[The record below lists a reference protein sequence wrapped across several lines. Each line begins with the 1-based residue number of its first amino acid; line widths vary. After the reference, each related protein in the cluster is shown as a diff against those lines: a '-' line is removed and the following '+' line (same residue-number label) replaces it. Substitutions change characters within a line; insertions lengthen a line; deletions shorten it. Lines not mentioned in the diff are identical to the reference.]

1 MFFNNMNNMNNVDND
16 EYYNLLNVSKN
27 ATSAEIK
34 KSYKKLAMTNHP
46 DKGGDEEKFKKI
58 TEAFQ
63 VIGNEKKRK
72 LYDSGGKEALNSGGV
87 PTDIFSMFNQQSK
100 PKVNKGQNT
109 EYNLNIKL
117 EDIYT
122 GMVKKLQVKR
132 KVIDQKSIKNCKYC
146 DGKGFIIKQVNLGIM
161 NQQIQTPCT
170 FCGGKKFSYE
180 FKTLTEKLEVNVPKG
195 VPDKKKI
202 LIYEKGDDIPNGIA
216 GDIQININEMTH
228 SSFTRKGSDLYYKKD
243 ISLVEALC
251 GFEFDLTHLDG
262 RKILV
267 KSKPGEIIKPNI
279 GDPLN
284 NNNQKTWSCFNNTN
298 IKSEPYARAEVV
310 EIDKIKKTITE
321 GQLKNQ
327 NITAFTINNN
337 EVSFYKDSIDDI
349 NKNKYTQ
356 NKSILYTYSNNFNNE
371 EKLKCLEDEGMP
383 IYDNPILKG
392 DLFILLNI
400 KFPDKISE
408 DLINYLLN
416 SELSSTKC
424 ISKFK
429 DDDSAEIHYITDKT
443 PNLSPE
449 ENSGQDTSEEE
460 QEEFNMGGAQQCT
473 QQ

>member
-1 MFFNNMNNMNNVDND
+1 M
-16 EYYNLLNVSKN
+16 E
-27 ATSAEIK
+27 
-34 KSYKKLAMTNHP
+34 
-46 DKGGDEEKFKKI
+46 
-58 TEAFQ
+58 
-63 VIGNEKKRK
+63 VI
-72 LYDSGGKEALNSGGV
+72 Y
-87 PTDIFSMFNQQSK
+87 
-100 PKVNKGQNT
+100 
-109 EYNLNIKL
+109 
-117 EDIYT
+117 
-122 GMVKKLQVKR
+122 
-132 KVIDQKSIKNCKYC
+132 
-146 DGKGFIIKQVNLGIM
+146 II
-161 NQQIQTPCT
+161 
-170 FCGGKKFSYE
+170 E
-180 FKTLTEKLEVNVPKG
+180 
-195 VPDKKKI
+195 
-202 LIYEKGDDIPNGIA
+202 
-216 GDIQININEMTH
+216 
-228 SSFTRKGSDLYYKKD
+228 D
-243 ISLVEALC
+243 ISLIEALC

-284 NNNQKTWSCFNNTN
+284 NNNEKTWSCFNNTN
-298 IKSEPYARAEVV
+298 IKSEPYAKAEVV

-371 EKLKCLEDEGMP
+371 AKLKCLEDEGMP

-408 DLINYLLN
+408 ELITYLLN

-424 ISKFK
+424 VSKFK
-429 DDDSAEIHYITDKT
+429 DDNSAEIHYITDKT
-443 PNLSPE
+443 PNLSVE